1 MQILKK
7 YKKSFLLALVT
18 LLIILLLSFLISKN
32 TVKRANASVLDSY
45 SNYERIEIL
54 PSTINDFFILVTAN
68 EKSYLCI
75 FNSKHN
81 TCIQAKT
88 LDFKYTAC
96 ASHENKL
103 CLVEYDGN
111 KSTKIHVYSL
121 VDNVLNLERTEILP
135 QDTKISG
142 NNSFCFLYDT
152 FFYINEN
159 ERSNIVR
166 YKTNKINVK
175 DNNFSL
181 ENDLFSSIS
190 MNNTKDKI
198 LAMTI
203 SNKCFVIDINDTN
216 IKDSKE
222 ISSKLNS
229 FCKFLRDDILI
240 SNDNSIYKFLNNNE
254 LVKIF
259 DFENKENSR
268 EISTIFLDKN
278 TGKNYILIG
287 YDTHNIN
294 CLEIIPQDDD
304 TKIKL
309 NKRITFENSNIL
321 SLGYNSNNNETIV
334 ILKNG
339 KNIEIK
345 LINSEDL
352 IDISSSE
359 GQSSEDIFEND
370 SYILNLKNKRIIIK
384 NNNIS
389 TVREF
394 KEIFEEGGYKISSFK
409 NYLNKDI
416 SGSEK
421 IGTGSTVK
429 FLNNNEILEYK
440 VIVLRDI
447 TGEGNANTKD
457 RTALLNYL
465 LGKTELTEDV
475 LKAADINTD
484 GNVDAIDLLAL
495 DKILNE
501 RVSSEN

>member
-1 MQILKK
+1 M
-7 YKKSFLLALVT
+7 
-18 LLIILLLSFLISKN
+18 
-32 TVKRANASVLDSY
+32 
-45 SNYERIEIL
+45 
-54 PSTINDFFILVTAN
+54 
-68 EKSYLCI
+68 
-75 FNSKHN
+75 
-81 TCIQAKT
+81 
-88 LDFKYTAC
+88 
-96 ASHENKL
+96 
-103 CLVEYDGN
+103 
-111 KSTKIHVYSL
+111 
-121 VDNVLNLERTEILP
+121 
-135 QDTKISG
+135 
-142 NNSFCFLYDT
+142 
-152 FFYINEN
+152 
-159 ERSNIVR
+159 
-166 YKTNKINVK
+166 
-175 DNNFSL
+175 
-181 ENDLFSSIS
+181 
-190 MNNTKDKI
+190 
-198 LAMTI
+198 
-203 SNKCFVIDINDTN
+203 
-216 IKDSKE
+216 
-222 ISSKLNS
+222 
-229 FCKFLRDDILI
+229 
-240 SNDNSIYKFLNNNE
+240 
-254 LVKIF
+254 
-259 DFENKENSR
+259 
-268 EISTIFLDKN
+268 
-278 TGKNYILIG
+278 IG

-294 CLEIIPQDDD
+294 CLEIIPQEDD

-345 LINSEDL
+345 VINSEDL

-370 SYILNLKNKRIIIK
+370 SYILNLKNKKIIIK

-440 VIVLRDI
+440 IIVLRDI